1 MPKRPRVLDA
11 TTGIPRRSA
20 GVAAAFATVYVVWGS
35 TYLAIR
41 LGVET
46 IPPFLMAGTRHLTAG
61 LLLYLWMRSRGTP
74 TPEWRHWK
82 SALAIGGLLLLGGN
96 GLVTWAEQRVPS
108 GLAALIVASVPIWMA
123 VLEGIEKRSRPAPSV
138 IAGLLLGVAGIALL
152 VVPGR
157 SGGNA
162 HVDLWGAAALL
173 TAALSWS
180 FGSLYS
186 RRAALPSATLLATAM
201 EMIAGGALLWVVGL
215 AVGEGR
221 RLDVSA
227 ISTRSAV
234 ALGYLV
240 VFGSL
245 IGFSAY
251 IWILKVSTPA
261 RVSTYAYVNPIVA
274 VLLGTV
280 FAGELITTRVVVAAV
295 VIVGAVALIITARS
309 RRTGPVPVEVEKI
322 SETFSPRRASAA
334 GGSR

>member
-1 MPKRPRVLDA
+1 VLEA
-11 TTGIPRRSA
+11 TSGIPRRAA
-20 GVAAAFATVYVVWGS
+20 GIAAAFATVYLVWGS

-61 LLLYLWMRSRGTP
+61 LLLYLWMRARGTP

-82 SALAIGGLLLLGGN
+82 SAIWIGGLLLLGGN

-108 GLAALIVASVPIWMA
+108 GLAALIVSSVPIWMA

-138 IAGLLLGVAGIALL
+138 IAGLLLGVAGIGLL
-152 VVPGR
+152 VAPGR
-157 SGGNA
+157 VGGNG
-162 HVDLWGAAALL
+162 HVDLLGAVALL
-173 TAALSWS
+173 TAAFSWS

-186 RRAALPSATLLATAM
+186 RRAALPSATLMATAM
-201 EMIAGGALLWVVGL
+201 EMLAGGGLLWIFGL
-215 AVGEGR
+215 AFGEGR
-221 RLDVSA
+221 RLDLAA
-227 ISTRSAV
+227 ISARSAL
-234 ALGYLV
+234 ALGYLI

-274 VLLGTV
+274 VLLGTL
-280 FAGELITTRVVVAAV
+280 FAGEVLSTRIVIAALI
-295 VIVGAVALIITARS
+295 IVGAVALIITARS
-309 RRTGPVPVEVEKI
+309 RSAGRASAEARRVPEVI
-322 SETFSPRRASAA
+322 PRPRASAA
-334 GGSR
+334 GGRG